1 MDLYFENNDHMAHMF
16 STLREHGF
24 NGVVFA
30 TTSLKHAMQGEES
43 DERHFLNLAHLELAK
58 MQETTFAIF
67 ILEHDR
73 LEEMKEIIRK
83 ETNNFKDMK
92 GGMYSRPVPDFEGSI

>member
-1 MDLYFENNDHMAHMF
+1 MSHMF

-30 TTSLKHAMQGEES
+30 TTSLKHAMRGEES

-58 MQETTFAIF
+58 MEETTFAIF
-67 ILEHDR
+67 IVEEDR
-73 LEEMKEIIRK
+73 LNEIKDIIRK